1 MVEELV
7 LGVPSLRVLN
17 RDIQSCKLLQ
27 VIKSNF
33 EMKYREIGLNFT
45 NTVNYAERRK
55 FFKMVK
61 ELVNH
66 FPRRMYTR

>member
-1 MVEELV
+1 
-7 LGVPSLRVLN
+7 
-17 RDIQSCKLLQ
+17 
-27 VIKSNF
+27 
-33 EMKYREIGLNFT
+33 MKYREIGLNFT